1 MTVFCISKHLCLAL
15 GRCHLFVKGLWHYQ
29 TCPGI
34 AFIAVAFWLHYYLLY
49 VSNIMCKYQFI
60 TSWVEHYLVSNASSI
75 KNYPF
80 LLWWFEINKQL
91 ILLSAYNYIPSHI
104 IPPHSQRSS
113 SFCWLL
119 LRDSFHWE
127 HLSMLWAVIKL
138 QQEADTQEVI
148 EGNSAKAEFMPQTE
162 GPGSL

>member
-75 KNYPF
+75 KNVFITQSSTYPF

-91 ILLSAYNYIPSHI
+91 ILL
-104 IPPHSQRSS
+104 